1 MVKVTL
7 AIGMLL
13 GLIATSAQ
21 ATKINFLN
29 KCATPVELYHS
40 ERFEKLEKLSD
51 IAPGASFGRD
61 FSGTAHMFRHGFDTD
76 ATLVEF
82 SMPNDNKAWY
92 DISVIPPM
100 PGHCRS
106 FEDCKTVT
114 NKRGFNVAVTIEPK
128 QNTNAKNCRTLVCA
142 GDDKQ
147 LCADAYQFP
156 DDVKTHDCPAS
167 TEFDVTFCPDGSGG
181 SNNGGGAYAP
191 TQAPT
196 QAPAQ
201 TPAVQNNNKGNNNK
215 NNKGSSSNGNNG
227 NSNSQHGFGSAGVS
241 GQSQGTVNAY
251 GTSAPTPAASSDNVA
266 GEAATLGKVRA
277 SYSYRGKQAGNVPGS
292 YDRVTQLSSCKKEKV
307 TVNSPVGPLSE
318 AVSMVFR
325 GPMDIFNIAV
335 FDGSANNGSF
345 ARVSAYDRASD
356 RADNLV
362 FLNNKNVDY
371 SGGGQHGPQG
381 YASEDGVAK
390 AASPSKFK
398 GVLKEATNPSQVGAG
413 PGIQTGAEVNIMTG
427 AKCDADGCLGYHG
440 SNDYRGWE
448 GGRKVFVTKVQM
460 PQGSSPNQPALWMLN
475 AQVLHSNQYGCNCR
489 GMGAAGGCGELDIA
503 EVIETNDKRDRVS
516 THYYFY
522 DGSVVAPGGDNW
534 ASRPVD
540 RAVAYVTIIDEH
552 QDGGL
557 IKILELEDFDFT
569 QTELS
574 TALYQQLLSA

>member
-1 MVKVTL
+1 
-7 AIGMLL
+7 
-13 GLIATSAQ
+13 
-21 ATKINFLN
+21 
-29 KCATPVELYHS
+29 
-40 ERFEKLEKLSD
+40 
-51 IAPGASFGRD
+51 
-61 FSGTAHMFRHGFDTD
+61 
-76 ATLVEF
+76 
-82 SMPNDNKAWY
+82 MPNDNKAWY

-114 NKRGFNVAVTIEPK
+114 NKRGFNIPVTIAPK
-128 QNTNAKNCRTLVCA
+128 QNTNAKSCRTLVCA
-142 GDDKQ
+142 ADDKQ
-147 LCADAYQFP
+147 ACADAYHFP

-167 TEFDVTFCPDGSGG
+167 TEFDVVFCPDGTGG
-181 SNNGGGAYAP
+181 SNNGGAYAP

-201 TPAVQNNNKGNNNK
+201 TPAATVKDNNK
-215 NNKGSSSNGNNG
+215 NNN
-227 NSNSQHGFGSAGVS
+227 NSQYGFGSADVN
-241 GQSQGTVNAY
+241 GQNQGTVNAY
-251 GTSAPTPAASSDNVA
+251 GTSAPAPAAPSDSVA
-266 GEAATLGKVRA
+266 GEAATLGNVRA
-277 SYSYRGKQAGNVPGS
+277 SYTYRGKQAGNVPGS
-292 YDRVTQLSSCKKEKV
+292 YDRVTQLSGCKKEKV

-318 AVSMVFR
+318 AVSLVFR

-335 FDGSANNGSF
+335 FDGSASNNGSF
-345 ARVSAYDRASD
+345 TRVSAYDRTSD

-371 SGGGQHGPQG
+371 SGAGQHGPQG
-381 YASEDGVAK
+381 YAGEDGVQK

-427 AKCDADGCLGYHG
+427 AKCDADGCPGYHG
-440 SNDYRGWE
+440 ANDYRGWD

-460 PQGSSPNQPALWMLN
+460 PQGAQPNQPALWMLN

-503 EVIETNDKRDRVS
+503 EVIETNAKRDRVS

-522 DGSVVAPGGDNW
+522 DGSVVAPGGDNY
-534 ASRPVD
+534 ATRPVD

-557 IKILELEDFDFT
+557 IKILELEDFDFA

-574 TALYQQLLSA
+574 SAFYQQLLSA